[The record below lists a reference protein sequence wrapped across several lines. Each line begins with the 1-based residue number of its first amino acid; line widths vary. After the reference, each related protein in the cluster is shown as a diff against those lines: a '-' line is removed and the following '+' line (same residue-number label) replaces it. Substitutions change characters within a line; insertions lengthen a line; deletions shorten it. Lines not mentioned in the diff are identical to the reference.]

1 MASLLHAAWPLASA
15 AARKVDPISRSKPTE
30 TSKSTVHAGIE
41 PADVVD
47 SALAMVEQGGPDAL
61 TMRKLAAE
69 LGVSATSIYWHVGQ
83 RDDVVAAVLERHR
96 AQMRELP
103 VEGETGPDRV
113 FCAAKNI
120 WRSSLDHRNLT
131 RLANRAGAS
140 DQGQPLVD
148 ALFVEVARAGVPP
161 DEAVVLVRALV
172 NTVAGFLVQALRSSG
187 TEAPALSLGPD
198 SDGVADLDPA
208 YREAAVRPVELEAVL
223 DDALHRLIPQT

>member
-1 MASLLHAAWPLASA
+1 M
-15 AARKVDPISRSKPTE
+15 DPISRSKSAGTPKPTA
-30 TSKSTVHAGIE
+30 HAGIE
-41 PADVVD
+41 PKDVVD
-47 SALAMVEQGGPDAL
+47 AALAMVEEGGPDAL

-96 AQMRELP
+96 AEMRDLP
-103 VEGETGPDRV
+103 VVGETGSERV

-187 TEAPALSLGPD
+187 TSAPGLALGPID
-198 SDGVADLDPA
+198 DAGLDPA
-208 YREAAVRPVELEAVL
+208 YLEAASRPVELEAVL
-223 DDALHRLIPQT
+223 DDALRRLVDN